1 MSNTFS
7 CARVLSGDVA
17 WVYTAIEA
25 KHQMF
30 TFPHWSAPAELT
42 RPTKVPS
49 SVVKAPPLS
58 PCRVLMELGNFLIG
72 DHFSQ
77 YKWVIYTK
85 TSVFVL
91 SFWQITSFVAT
102 RAEMIKA
109 ITLKIPD
116 KCPFH
121 CRQHKRYL
129 RRKQVRS
136 PPHSFCKHS
145 LWLLAPG
152 VEVHWV
158 NLVNKKKKP

>member
-7 CARVLSGDVA
+7 CVKFLSDDVA
-17 WVYTAIEA
+17 LWLNYLM
-25 KHQMF
+25 K
-30 TFPHWSAPAELT
+30 
-42 RPTKVPS
+42 KVH
-49 SVVKAPPLS
+49 LS
-58 PCRVLMELGNFLIG
+58 TLERPCRADKTDQGASFRRQGSSAVTLQSSYETFLIG
-72 DHFSQ
+72 DHFSR

-158 NLVNKKKKP
+158 NRVFD